1 MRTGRPPRSDE
12 PLEQIK
18 ARTPRSVAQRLGRGA
33 AAANMSLSEFLDH
46 HLRRIAAGL
55 PAPPSANLTR
65 PSSANP

>member
-1 MRTGRPPRSDE
+1 MRTGRPPRSEEQLE
-12 PLEQIK
+12 PIK

-55 PAPPSANLTR
+55 PAPTSDLTR
-65 PSSANP
+65 RSSANP